1 MYVTKIFVNIPKIV
15 ISLLYK
21 NPEDY
26 FWQYDFLAVT
36 IARKFSKNNLNIF
49 FKPLSANPTKWPNTL
64 KQFIGKLPT
73 NGLSMFGHFLNLALK
88 GLRSTLNNLN
98 SIVTTEICC
107 TVDDKTVAV
116 PLHSSTSQIYN
127 YNFL

>member
-1 MYVTKIFVNIPKIV
+1 MYVTKIFVNIPKTV

-49 FKPLSANPTKWPNTL
+49 FNPLSANPTKWPNTL
-64 KQFIGKLPT
+64 KQFVGKLPT
-73 NGLSMFGHFLNLALK
+73 NCLSVFGHFLNLALK